1 MCRTLQAKH
10 TAAQSYISST
20 PHRRDSGPRAGAV
33 AYPFVPHVLKALRC
47 LSGGG
52 NGSRSGAAT
61 QPERSAGNH
70 EQNGDELS
78 AGHSATEDLTTAG
91 IVAQEFKEITSESV
105 DE

>member
-1 MCRTLQAKH
+1 MCRTLEEKH

-20 PHRRDSGPRAGAV
+20 PHRERLRSSRGRCRVPLRA
-33 AYPFVPHVLKALRC
+33 HVLKALRC
-47 LSGGG
+47 LSGSG

-61 QPERSAGNH
+61 QPERSAGDH

-105 DE
+105 EE